1 MNFAGIMLSET
12 SHSPEDR
19 YCMIPLVCGTLCN
32 QISEDRVEG
41 GCQGLGER
49 NGSYRFACRLLQ
61 RCVVRSALR
70 VAGGGTIT

>member
-12 SHSPEDR
+12 SHSPEDQ

-41 GCQGLGER
+41 GGLPG
-49 NGSYRFACRLLQ
+49 
-61 RCVVRSALR
+61 
-70 VAGGGTIT
+70 AGGAKWELPFCV